1 MARNEFEGE
10 VKKFLQ
16 DRFPFVYRIPDAAF
30 NRDMGRQTSK
40 KPFDFFG
47 SDDKG
52 LLIAV
57 EAKRVK
63 VNRFAFSA
71 LADHQ
76 RQALQA
82 VWDINGLSYLAINFR
97 VKSPGSRCGR
107 AFLVPY
113 GSLLAIESSCLGAGR
128 KSMTPDHIPEIFEL
142 DRISGGWKFRSG
154 I

>member
-1 MARNEFEGE
+1 MARNEFEDE
-10 VKKFLQ
+10 VKKLLR
-16 DRFPFVYRIPDAAF
+16 DRYPFIEKISDAAF
-30 NRDMGRQTSK
+30 NREMERQTSK

-47 SDDKG
+47 ADRNG

-57 EAKRVK
+57 EAKRVR
-63 VNRFAFSA
+63 VNRFAFAA

-82 VWDINGLSYLAINFR
+82 VWDASGLSYLALNFR
-97 VKSPGSRCGR
+97 VKAPGKRCGR
-107 AFLVPY
+107 AFCIPY
-113 GSLLAIESSCLGAGR
+113 GSFIAIERSCLGIGR
-128 KSMTPDHIPEIFEL
+128 KSMTPEHIPEIFEL